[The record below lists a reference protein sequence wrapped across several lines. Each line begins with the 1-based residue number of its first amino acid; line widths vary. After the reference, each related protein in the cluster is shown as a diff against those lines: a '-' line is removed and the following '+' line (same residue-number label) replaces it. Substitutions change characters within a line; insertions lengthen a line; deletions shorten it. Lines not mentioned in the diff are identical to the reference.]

1 MAREASRSYLHLRSP
16 SEFRRVYERGKRYDG
31 QLVSAFV
38 QPNNLQDH
46 RIGITAS
53 RKAIGNAVERN
64 RAKRLLRETFRLSSA
79 SLDKLQ
85 TKYDFVLNARRRL
98 LLVKLAA
105 PFEEFQRIIAAAAKN
120 EHRHSD
126 Q

>member
-31 QLVSAFV
+31 HLVSAFM
-38 QPNNLQDH
+38 QPNNLLDH

-64 RAKRLLRETFRLSSA
+64 RAKRLLRETFRLSSV

-105 PFEEFQRIIAAAAKN
+105 PFEEFQKIIAAAAKD
-120 EHRHSD
+120 EHRHGD